1 MDPVLE
7 GLINQFQELDDKGQ
21 KRVVK
26 KLKQEGEDD
35 LVQILEKLR
44 RIKKRGERMDDLVDQ
59 ILDKL
64 E

>member
-7 GLINQFQELDDKGQ
+7 GLINQFQELDDESQ

-35 LVQILEKLR
+35 LVQILKKLR

>member
-7 GLINQFQELDDKGQ
+7 GLINQFQELDDKSQ

>member
-7 GLINQFQELDDKGQ
+7 GLINQFQELDDKSQ
-21 KRVVK
+21 ERVVK
-26 KLKQEGEDD
+26 KLKQEGEND
-35 LVQILEKLR
+35 LVQILKKLR

>member
-7 GLINQFQELDDKGQ
+7 GLINQFQELDDKSQ
-21 KRVVK
+21 KRVIK

>member
-7 GLINQFQELDDKGQ
+7 GLIEQFLELDNKSQ
-21 KRVVK
+21 KDIVRN
-26 KLKQEGEDD
+26 LEQEGEDE
-35 LVQILEKLR
+35 LVQVLKKIR
-44 RIKKRGERMDDLVDQ
+44 RIKKRSARMDDLVDQ